1 MIHYL
6 PDKESDSVDILL
18 ISGDAYL
25 DCPSFGIA
33 IIARVLENA
42 GYSICIISQP
52 EYFQPNYLDNLP
64 SARLFIGITA
74 GNMDS
79 VVSNYTSSR
88 NIRKTDDFSIDG
100 NPYFDN
106 GLRKR
111 PDRATIF
118 YTSYFKK
125 RYKNIP
131 VILGGVEASLRRV
144 AHYDYVQSKI
154 RKSILIDSKADILV
168 YSMGEKAILE
178 VAEKI
183 AKGQPLDG
191 IRGTAVKKKNTD
203 NLEKFIELP
212 SYKEILEN
220 KSKLIKA
227 TAAMEENMVW
237 DKSDILV
244 QKQDNEYVV
253 VYPPNAPLTQAELD
267 KVYSLPYRKDY
278 PDYCDR
284 IPAWRMIKDSIV
296 SHRGCFGRCSF
307 CAITLHQGPVVTSR
321 SLSSIEGEIKKLSE
335 LGAFHG
341 TISDV
346 GGPTANMYGLS
357 CKIGWCKSPSCLYPK
372 ICSNLEINDDYLNAL
387 KSLKKNFPKFK
398 IFVGSGL
405 RHDLSLEKPKE
416 TEWIVKNATSGRLK
430 IAPEH
435 TDDVILELMKKPPN
449 VAFEKF
455 LRLFDK
461 IKKDNNLKYQI
472 IPYIILSFPGSSLES
487 VKKLGAFLKKN
498 GIKSFQH
505 QDFTPTPSTLAT
517 AMFYAG
523 SDCVGNKITAPLFSS
538 KNNPQREIL
547 EKIIS
552 ST

>member
-6 PDKESDSVDILL
+6 PDRKTDAVDVLL
-18 ISGDAYL
+18 VSGDAYI

-33 IIARVLENA
+33 IIARVIELA
-42 GYSICIISQP
+42 GFSVCIVSQP
-52 EYFQPNYLDNLP
+52 EYYIDNYLETLP
-64 SARLFIGITA
+64 DVKLFIGITS

-88 NIRKTDDFSIDG
+88 NIRKTDDFSLDG
-100 NPYFDN
+100 DPYFEN

-118 YTSYFKK
+118 YSSYFKK

-131 VILGGVEASLRRV
+131 VVLGGVEASLRRV
-144 AHYDYVQSKI
+144 AHYDYVQQKI
-154 RKSILIDSKADILV
+154 RKSVLFDSKADILV
-168 YSMGEKAILE
+168 YSMGEKAIVE
-178 VAEKI
+178 VAKRLSNWLS
-183 AKGQPLDG
+183 LDG
-191 IRGTAVKKKNTD
+191 IRGTAIKKKNAEG
-203 NLEKFIELP
+203 LGKFIELP
-212 SYKEILEN
+212 SYNDILKD
-220 KSKLIKA
+220 KSLLIKA
-227 TAAMEENMVW
+227 TSIMEENMVW
-237 DKSDILV
+237 DKSDILA

-267 KVYSLPYRKDY
+267 EVYSLPYRKDY
-278 PDYCDR
+278 PDYCER

-321 SLSSIEGEIKKLSE
+321 SLNSISNEIKNLSE
-335 LGAFHG
+335 LKSFHG
-341 TISDV
+341 SITDV

-357 CKIGWCKSPSCLYPK
+357 CKIGWCKSPTCLYPE
-372 ICSNLEINDDYLNAL
+372 ICSNLEINDDYLKLL
-387 KSLKKNFPKFK
+387 KLLKKNFPKYN

-435 TDDVILELMKKPPN
+435 TDDKILELMKKPPN
-449 VAFEKF
+449 SAFEKF

-472 IPYIILSFPGSSLES
+472 IPYIILSFPGSSLDS

-498 GIKSFQH
+498 GIKSLQH
-505 QDFTPTPSTLAT
+505 QDFTPTPATLAT
-517 AMFYAG
+517 AMFYAET
-523 SDCVGNKITAPLFSS
+523 DCAGNKITAPLFSS
-538 KNNPQREIL
+538 KNNPQRETL
-547 EKIIS
+547 EKILK
-552 ST
+552 